1 MLEVIN
7 LSVKFE
13 DFQLQNINLTIEKG
27 DYFVLVG
34 QSGAGKSVLLETIAG
49 LISPDSGSILMNK
62 AEITNAKIGKRR
74 IGLMF
79 QDNSLFPH
87 LLVKKNIEF
96 ALRLKYKNHVNIQ
109 QKLALLA
116 SDFNI
121 AHLLNRKP
129 ETLSGGEIQR
139 VILARTL
146 ASEPE
151 ILMLDEPLSSIDTA
165 FKDEIKSLL
174 RKINRNGLTIVH
186 VTHDF
191 DEAIALASK
200 IAVLNDGKLL
210 TTGSPEDI
218 FRQPSNEFMAKFCG
232 HKNYFKANFSEE
244 GFAILKD
251 NFQIEV
257 AVSKPLFESGAI
269 LIDASEIILSPER
282 FLSSA
287 RNNFQGKITD
297 ISKSKSGF
305 EVKVDIGISL
315 IALVTAHSIQNLDI
329 KIGQNTWCTFKAS
342 SVQIIQ

>member
-7 LSVKFE
+7 LSVKFQ
-13 DFQLQNINLTIEKG
+13 DFKLQNISFSIEKG
-27 DYFVLVG
+27 AYFVLVG
-34 QSGAGKSVLLETIAG
+34 PSGAGKSVLLETIAG
-49 LISPDSGSILMNK
+49 LIRPDSGSIFLRNE
-62 AEITNAKIGKRR
+62 EITNAKIGSRR

-87 LLVKKNIEF
+87 LSVKKNIEF
-96 ALRLKYKNHVNIQ
+96 AIHLKVKVRLKNQ
-109 QKLALLA
+109 EKLNSLA
-116 SDFNI
+116 NDFDI

-139 VILARTL
+139 VLLARTL

-151 ILMLDEPLSSIDTA
+151 ILMLDEPLSSIDTV

-191 DEAIALASK
+191 EEAIALASK
-200 IAVLNDGKLL
+200 IAVINLGKV
-210 TTGSPEDI
+210 TAVGSPEEI
-218 FRQPSNEFMAKFCG
+218 FQKPANEFIARFCG
-232 HKNYFKANFSEE
+232 HKNYFKADFSKV

-251 NFQIEV
+251 NFQIEI
-257 AVSKPLFESGAI
+257 SSFQPLADLGAI
-269 LIDASEIILSPER
+269 LIDAAEIILSNQR
-282 FLSSA
+282 FSSSA
-287 RNNFQGKITD
+287 RNSFQGKITD

-305 EVKVDIGISL
+305 EIKVDIGIQL
-315 IALVTAHSIQNLDI
+315 IALITAHSIQNLSI
-329 KIGQNTWCTFKAS
+329 KVEQNIWCTFKAS